1 MQILC
6 GVCLFSKM
14 CWLYKTIIF
23 SLICCKFS
31 VETFSQGVILVNANS
46 SQHQPVSKC
55 ICILFIKIIDIW
67 IAKIVHRLTC
77 FSLLNHERKSS
88 CFNVVNIFKVN
99 PVICIW
105 SIGYMTNLTP
115 CSIKYEKWYLS
126 GKKAMGKIS
135 TKDKNNAI

>member
-1 MQILC
+1 M
-6 GVCLFSKM
+6 VCVYFLKCVDYIKQLF
-14 CWLYKTIIF
+14 F

-55 ICILFIKIIDIW
+55 LCILFIKIIDIW

-77 FSLLNHERKSS
+77 FSLLNRERKSS

-105 SIGYMTNLTP
+105 SIGCMTNLTP
-115 CSIKYEKWYLS
+115 CSIKYGKWYLS

-135 TKDKNNAI
+135 TKEKNNAI